1 MFSQDACVVFISL
14 LDPIGTI
21 KRASQS
27 TFRVFGFLSK
37 DCVGKVIDFF
47 SNSVRKD
54 FHYENNRYLW
64 WWLKWFCW
72 LVELWHVPTK
82 WIESHSWWD
91 SHEIRWRWLTQGYK
105 CWRIK
110 DVWGEEI
117 WVCVSTSNAPAI
129 GSCNKCRFWSEWILS
144 TDRQRWIRLHTF
156 WTQRE
161 DLQYIWKNFQKM
173 FCEMSR
179 RWRLSRKNDIV

>member
-1 MFSQDACVVFISL
+1 MCSIYKLARSNRNNKEGKSIHISCIWISFQRL
-14 LDPIGTI
+14 
-21 KRASQS
+21 RWQ
-27 TFRVFGFLSK
+27 
-37 DCVGKVIDFF
+37 
-47 SNSVRKD
+47 
-54 FHYENNRYLW
+54 
-64 WWLKWFCW
+64 
-72 LVELWHVPTK
+72 ELWHVPTK